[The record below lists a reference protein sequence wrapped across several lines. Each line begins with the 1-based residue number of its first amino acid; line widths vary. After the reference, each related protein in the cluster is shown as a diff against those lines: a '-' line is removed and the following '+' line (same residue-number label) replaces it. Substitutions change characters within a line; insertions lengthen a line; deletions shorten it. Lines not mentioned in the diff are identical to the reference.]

1 MYSPVEAGSPCG
13 NKRMS
18 QIQATS
24 VHPRSI
30 AASVFQV
37 LSVAQC
43 NLQDTL
49 IVYYLREKFVRFLD
63 FHGIELRI
71 VFMKDA

>member
-1 MYSPVEAGSPCG
+1 MEAGSPCG

-37 LSVAQC
+37 LSVAGSVISK
-43 NLQDTL
+43 T
-49 IVYYLREKFVRFLD
+49 
-63 FHGIELRI
+63 H
-71 VFMKDA
+71 

>member
-1 MYSPVEAGSPCG
+1 MEAGSPCG

-37 LSVAQC
+37 LSVAGSVYS
-43 NLQDTL
+43 LRRI
-49 IVYYLREKFVRFLD
+49 IVHYLRKNLLDFLD